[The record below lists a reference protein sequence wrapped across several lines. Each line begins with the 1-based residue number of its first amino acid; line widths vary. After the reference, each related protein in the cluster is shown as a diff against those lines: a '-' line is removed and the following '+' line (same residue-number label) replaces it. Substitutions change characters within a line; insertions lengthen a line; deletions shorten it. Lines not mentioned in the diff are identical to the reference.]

1 MGQKVNPHGLRVG
14 VIKDWDS
21 KWYAEKDFADN
32 LVEDHEIRKF
42 LKKRLYSAGI
52 SKIEIERASDR
63 VKIIVYTAKP
73 GVVIGKGGSE
83 IEKVKAELAQ
93 FTDKKLI
100 VDIKEVKRPDKD
112 AQLVAENI
120 AQQLENRISFRRAM
134 KSTMQRTMK
143 SGAKGIKTSVSG
155 RLGGADMA
163 RTEFYSDGTI
173 PLQTLRADI
182 DYGFAEADTT
192 YGKVEMCIRDRETD
206 VSNSRIDCFR
216 KGNLYCISIIDQVLV
231 KEILDSAKL
240 EFSGVSG
247 GMPLVS
253 NSIVYQRDCCK
264 RAFVRG
270 AFLSAGSISDPQKG
284 YHFEIV
290 CPSREISGQLQEIIH
305 SFHIDAK
312 IVLRKKSYVLYVKEG
327 AQIVDMLAIM
337 EANVALMD
345 LENIRILKE
354 MRNSVNRKVNCETAN
369 INKTV
374 NAAVKQIE
382 DIRLLEEKVG
392 LESLNEG
399 LEEIARLRLQ
409 YPEAT
414 LKELG
419 LMLNPQ
425 VGKSGVN
432 HRLRKLSLL
441 ADDLRENKEE
451 LL

>member
-1 MGQKVNPHGLRVG
+1 MSFSGM
-14 VIKDWDS
+14 
-21 KWYAEKDFADN
+21 
-32 LVEDHEIRKF
+32 
-42 LKKRLYSAGI
+42 
-52 SKIEIERASDR
+52 
-63 VKIIVYTAKP
+63 VKEELSRH
-73 GVVIGKGGSE
+73 IGSGRHCR
-83 IEKVKAELAQ
+83 IAELAAI
-93 FTDKKLI
+93 FTFCGSLEAGTDGKKSLRI
-100 VDIKEVKRPDKD
+100 
-112 AQLVAENI
+112 QTENE
-120 AQQLENRISFRRAM
+120 ALSR
-134 KSTMQRTMK
+134 
-143 SGAKGIKTSVSG
+143 KGFTLLQKT
-155 RLGGADMA
+155 
-163 RTEFYSDGTI
+163 FNI
-173 PLQTLRADI
+173 
-182 DYGFAEADTT
+182 
-192 YGKVEMCIRDRETD
+192 ETD

-312 IVLRKKSYVLYVKEG
+312 IVLRKKSYVLYVKE
-327 AQIVDMLAIM
+327 
-337 EANVALMD
+337 
-345 LENIRILKE
+345 